1 MQPSCFCGLSDF
13 FLAIVCPFHLC
24 CTTFQPPYIV
34 QSQLP
39 YLLNSTSQSNQF
51 ISLHSHNIIISLFGG
66 GINSLLATQG
76 LAHTIAQCLE
86 YPGTTQGQTVVSMN
100 RHPPKNP
107 HNAPPPR
114 SLLPPPLRELRQR
127 QDRRPQRAPLPKP
140 LQPQP
145 LESQH
150 HKRGEG
156 RR

>member
-1 MQPSCFCGLSDF
+1 MQPS

-86 YPGTTQGQTVVSMN
+86 YPGTTQGQTVVLMN

-107 HNAPPPR
+107 HSAPPPR

-127 QDRRPQRAPLPKP
+127 QRRPQRAPILKT